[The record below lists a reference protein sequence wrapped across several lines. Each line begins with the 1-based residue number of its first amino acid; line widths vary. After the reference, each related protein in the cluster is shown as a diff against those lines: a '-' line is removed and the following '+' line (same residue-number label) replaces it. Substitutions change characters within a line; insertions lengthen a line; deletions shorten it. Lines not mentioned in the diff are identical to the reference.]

1 MNKQRLE
8 QLFSGLLVLSFFLP
22 WVDDGFISLSA
33 MQYPGFVLGI
43 SGNGQAAFLYALY
56 LIPVLAVAVILF
68 SFQGKNTKVL
78 SLVLGALSIVL
89 GGYILYEG
97 AFAFGSF
104 IAILAGLGIVVTEL
118 KEDWEHYISI
128 SSVSNVFQPFQIS
141 NDYLDKGNDNLD
153 KGFLGHPIGL
163 RTLFLTEMWERMS
176 YYGMRA
182 LLVLYMTG
190 TITNFNPGLGW
201 TQMES
206 QAIYGIYVGMVY
218 FMVVPGGWIADNILG
233 HQKAVLYGAMI
244 IALGHFTLAIPV
256 EQTFFLG
263 LIFVVLGTGLLKGNI
278 STIVGKLYKEDDS
291 RRESGY
297 TIFYMAINIGSTL
310 GFLVCSYLGEKIGW
324 HWGFGAAG
332 IGMSFGVLQFIFSKK
347 LLGVA
352 GINPNP
358 MEDRRRAKLVLGTK
372 VSLGVMF
379 VVIASGLLGF
389 YSIEP
394 RVFAEN
400 FSYFLTVV
408 AGLYFLYLFFFAGL
422 TSAEK
427 RNLLLLGLLFIG
439 AAAFWSG
446 FDQSAS
452 SLSIFARDYT
462 DLSVS
467 GYIIPV
473 GWLQF
478 ANPIFVVIF
487 APIFAGIWTHLGR
500 INLNPALPI
509 KFALGLVLMAVSF
522 VIMLFAVELAMETA
536 PVGMRW
542 LILTYLLQTWGE
554 LTLSPI
560 GLAAFSRYSPK
571 KYIGQ
576 MFGLW
581 FLASAIG
588 GVLAGLLGG
597 DAMDAGLESIS
608 PVFNFMIKYYLAI
621 ALILIVLSRF
631 IKRPDSPKSE
641 DKEAAN

>member
-1 MNKQRLE
+1 MSN
-8 QLFSGLLVLSFFLP
+8 
-22 WVDDGFISLSA
+22 
-33 MQYPGFVLGI
+33 
-43 SGNGQAAFLYALY
+43 
-56 LIPVLAVAVILF
+56 
-68 SFQGKNTKVL
+68 
-78 SLVLGALSIVL
+78 
-89 GGYILYEG
+89 
-97 AFAFGSF
+97 
-104 IAILAGLGIVVTEL
+104 
-118 KEDWEHYISI
+118 
-128 SSVSNVFQPFQIS
+128 SSVSS
-141 NDYLDKGNDNLD
+141 DYLD

-190 TITNFNPGLGW
+190 AVTNFNPGLGW

-244 IALGHFTLAIPV
+244 IALGHFTLAIPIQ
-256 EQTFFLG
+256 QTFFLG

-278 STIVGKLYKEDDS
+278 STIVGKLYKEDDG

-332 IGMSFGVLQFIFSKK
+332 IGMSFGVLQFIYSKK

-372 VSLGVMF
+372 ISLGVMF

-394 RVFAEN
+394 RGFAEN

-427 RNLLLLGLLFIG
+427 RNLILLALLFVG

-509 KFALGLVLMAVSF
+509 KFAFGLVLMAVSF

-597 DAMDAGLESIS
+597 DALDTGLESIS

-631 IKRPDSPKSE
+631 IKKPASPNPE
-641 DKEAAN
+641 DETASN

>member
-1 MNKQRLE
+1 MSN
-8 QLFSGLLVLSFFLP
+8 
-22 WVDDGFISLSA
+22 
-33 MQYPGFVLGI
+33 
-43 SGNGQAAFLYALY
+43 
-56 LIPVLAVAVILF
+56 
-68 SFQGKNTKVL
+68 
-78 SLVLGALSIVL
+78 
-89 GGYILYEG
+89 
-97 AFAFGSF
+97 
-104 IAILAGLGIVVTEL
+104 
-118 KEDWEHYISI
+118 
-128 SSVSNVFQPFQIS
+128 SSVSS
-141 NDYLDKGNDNLD
+141 DYLD

-190 TITNFNPGLGW
+190 TVTNFNPGLGW

-244 IALGHFTLAIPV
+244 IALGHFTLAIPIQ
-256 EQTFFLG
+256 QTFFLG

-278 STIVGKLYKEDDS
+278 STIVGKLYKEDDG

-332 IGMSFGVLQFIFSKK
+332 IGMSFGVLQFIYSKK

-372 VSLGVMF
+372 ISLGVMF

-394 RVFAEN
+394 RGFAEN

-427 RNLLLLGLLFIG
+427 RNLILLALLFVG

-467 GYIIPV
+467 GYIIPI

-509 KFALGLVLMAVSF
+509 KFAFGLMLMAVSF

-597 DAMDAGLESIS
+597 DAMDTGLESIS

-631 IKRPDSPKSE
+631 IKKPASPNPE
-641 DKEAAN
+641 DETASN

>member
-1 MNKQRLE
+1 MSN
-8 QLFSGLLVLSFFLP
+8 
-22 WVDDGFISLSA
+22 
-33 MQYPGFVLGI
+33 
-43 SGNGQAAFLYALY
+43 
-56 LIPVLAVAVILF
+56 
-68 SFQGKNTKVL
+68 
-78 SLVLGALSIVL
+78 
-89 GGYILYEG
+89 
-97 AFAFGSF
+97 
-104 IAILAGLGIVVTEL
+104 
-118 KEDWEHYISI
+118 
-128 SSVSNVFQPFQIS
+128 SSVSS
-141 NDYLDKGNDNLD
+141 DYLD

-190 TITNFNPGLGW
+190 AVTNFNPGLGW

-244 IALGHFTLAIPV
+244 IALGHFTLAIPIQ
-256 EQTFFLG
+256 QTFFLG

-332 IGMSFGVLQFIFSKK
+332 IGMSFGVLQFIYSKK

-372 VSLGVMF
+372 ISLGVMV

-394 RVFAEN
+394 RGFAEN

-427 RNLLLLGLLFIG
+427 RNLILLALLFVG

-467 GYIIPV
+467 GYIIPI

-509 KFALGLVLMAVSF
+509 KFAFGLMLMAVSF

-597 DAMDAGLESIS
+597 DAMDTGLESIS

-631 IKRPDSPKSE
+631 IKKPDSPNPE
-641 DKEAAN
+641 DETASN